1 MSHYR
6 VREDLGSTMYIND
19 RVFFRIV
26 SEQEPMSPAVEII
39 VIITHISPSSGYSMV
54 YVIFE

>member
-1 MSHYR
+1 M
-6 VREDLGSTMYIND
+6 REDLGSTMYIND